1 MEQSHDGL
9 ARPEKSAQPPA
20 ASVNGGAAS
29 LPLWRKLAGQP
40 AVVLPLYQRTRTK
53 KNGEIENTMWGPS
66 AVQAIR
72 WLVVLILGGLLIWK
86 AASIPGAAETL
97 LRWLGRLR

>member
-9 ARPEKSAQPPA
+9 APPESPPA
-20 ASVNGGAAS
+20 PANGAGP
-29 LPLWRKLAGQP
+29 LPLWRRPAGQP
-40 AVVLPLYQRTRTK
+40 AAVLPLYQRTRTK
-53 KNGEIENTMWGPS
+53 RNGEVEDTMWGPA
-66 AVQAIR
+66 AVQALR

-97 LRWLGRLR
+97 LKWLGTLR

>member
-9 ARPEKSAQPPA
+9 APPEKA
-20 ASVNGGAAS
+20 AESRAAPVNGGAAS

-40 AVVLPLYQRTRTK
+40 GVVLPLYQRTRTK
-53 KNGEIENTMWGPS
+53 KNGEVEDTMWGPS

-97 LRWLGRLR
+97 LKWLGSLK